1 MRRLILAR
9 YAKPI
14 GENYQPSSLPIG
26 PTAHLRAF
34 RHLARGLQ
42 YHLHRPGTVPRRYS
56 KGIRIMFARF
66 ESTQRSVVSVVA
78 AFAFAMI
85 AISAAVPVMPIA

>member
-1 MRRLILAR
+1 
-9 YAKPI
+9 
-14 GENYQPSSLPIG
+14 
-26 PTAHLRAF
+26 
-34 RHLARGLQ
+34 
-42 YHLHRPGTVPRRYS
+42 
-56 KGIRIMFARF
+56 MFARF